1 MKNIKLGFALIV
13 LYFLAMPAMAVK
25 IYECV
30 DEEGNSTWQDKCPPG
45 TTPAG
50 EKSFYTGS
58 KKSDSG
64 SPDVPVTIYTVPT
77 CDACDVVKNIL
88 NNYQAS
94 FTEKNIQ
101 DNVALQTELQE
112 KSGGG
117 ATLSVPTVI
126 IGEKVIVGYNKQTL
140 TSSLE
145 EAGFKTGDGTAKE
158 QPAPA
163 AEPPAPEE
171 TTEAEPTEETE
182 TAEASAE

>member
-1 MKNIKLGFALIV
+1 MKNIKLGFTLIV
-13 LYFLAMPAMAVK
+13 LYFLAMPAMAAK

-30 DEEGNSTWQDKCPPG
+30 DEAGNTTYMDMCPPG
-45 TTPAG
+45 SSPAG

-58 KKSDSG
+58 KKAESG
-64 SPDVPVTIYTVPT
+64 SPDVPVTLYTVPG

-88 NNYQAS
+88 NTYKAS

-101 DNVALQTELQE
+101 DNVALQTELQA

-117 ATLSVPTVI
+117 STLSVPTVI

-145 EAGFKTGDGTAKE
+145 EVGFKTGEEAGTNE
-158 QPAPA
+158 QATPGAGEFSGA
-163 AEPPAPEE
+163 AAAPEA
-171 TTEAEPTEETE
+171 TG
-182 TAEASAE
+182 SAETNIE